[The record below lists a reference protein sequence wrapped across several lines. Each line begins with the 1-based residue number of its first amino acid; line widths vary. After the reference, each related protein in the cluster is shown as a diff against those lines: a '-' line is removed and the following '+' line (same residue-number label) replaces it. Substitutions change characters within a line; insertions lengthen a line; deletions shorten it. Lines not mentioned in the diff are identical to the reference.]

1 MAGIGRRQVRGGE
14 RPAVKKLINNGNKNT
29 IAVKALPAH
38 IPTPKVPTKKRLY
51 VIDTNVFMHDPRCLF
66 RFQEHDIY
74 VPKMVLEE
82 LDNHKKGHD
91 EINRNVR
98 EVARTLERL
107 VSQNGVVIKDGVPL
121 LGPSG
126 GIASGSLFLQMEELA
141 NHSGEDKPD
150 NKILAVVSFLVEQKK
165 NICEVV
171 LVSRDTMMRIKGRA
185 SGMIV
190 EDYHSDVVIEDTDL
204 LYSGIYTCPPDF
216 WTKYALSS
224 WTEGHTNYY
233 RISHPLVKSLWPNQ
247 FVYSVVDGKVSAGRL
262 TEKEGKGAAIFQVPI
277 DHTKEKHSVSGII
290 ARNPEQSFALSLLL
304 NPEIDFVTLVGQAG
318 SGKTLLA
325 LAAGIAQVV
334 DGDRY
339 SEIIITRITVPVGED
354 IGYLPGNEDEKM
366 NPWMGALEDNLEV
379 LSEVSSTS
387 SQKKFQKG
395 SLNDFQKLKEVSR
408 SDRKELLRSR
418 IKVKSMSFM
427 RGRTFLRKFVIIDE
441 VQNLTAKQAKTLVT
455 RAGPGTKIV
464 CLGNLSQIDTPYLTE
479 GSSGLTHLVDRF
491 RNWEH
496 SGSITLVKGERS
508 RLASYA
514 NDAL

>member
-1 MAGIGRRQVRGGE
+1 
-14 RPAVKKLINNGNKNT
+14 
-29 IAVKALPAH
+29 
-38 IPTPKVPTKKRLY
+38 
-51 VIDTNVFMHDPRCLF
+51 
-66 RFQEHDIY
+66 
-74 VPKMVLEE
+74 
-82 LDNHKKGHD
+82 
-91 EINRNVR
+91 
-98 EVARTLERL
+98 
-107 VSQNGVVIKDGVPL
+107 
-121 LGPSG
+121 
-126 GIASGSLFLQMEELA
+126 
-141 NHSGEDKPD
+141 
-150 NKILAVVSFLVEQKK
+150 
-165 NICEVV
+165 
-171 LVSRDTMMRIKGRA
+171 
-185 SGMIV
+185 
-190 EDYHSDVVIEDTDL
+190 
-204 LYSGIYTCPPDF
+204 
-216 WTKYALSS
+216 
-224 WTEGHTNYY
+224 
-233 RISHPLVKSLWPNQ
+233 
-247 FVYSVVDGKVSAGRL
+247 VVDGKVSAGRL